1 MPSDHPLAP
10 RRKQARWLPI
20 LSLPQPMQAVV
31 QGGDRE
37 PECLSSPRGEQGFRA
52 DSLEVE
58 EPGHP
63 LPGP

>member
-1 MPSDHPLAP
+1 
-10 RRKQARWLPI
+10 
-20 LSLPQPMQAVV
+20 MQAVV

-37 PECLSSPRGEQGFRA
+37 PECLSSPQGEQGFRA